1 MFTFKLQHSTQVDF
15 TWKLIIPDMT
25 GKIKANYSRYGGKM
39 KVDYSRYGGKNKS
52 WGRMPLWIDGD
63 VYLAIK
69 RGGC

>member
-52 WGRMPLWIDGD
+52 LGRMP
-63 VYLAIK
+63 
-69 RGGC
+69 